1 MSTPVLVRIG
11 RWAQR
16 SVVAAGA
23 PWTNVYGL
31 ARTLL
36 ALSIFLTLIINP
48 SRYLFLPRDACSGP
62 ATISI
67 VCVFSSHLEVAR
79 WIAVLILLIIASGW
93 RPRITGVL
101 HWWIAFSLRV
111 SMPNHDGGD
120 LVTAVLCLLLVPIT
134 LTDGRR
140 WHWQK
145 IPNISSTSMWAR
157 LVALSTFTVLRLQ
170 IAVIYFISCV
180 SKFATA
186 EWLDGTALYYWMNH
200 PRIGVPHW
208 EWVILKPLL
217 TNVYILSAATWGTLL
232 FELLLFIALVMPQ
245 KSRDKLLPMGIGFH
259 IGIGVC
265 FGLITF
271 SISMAAAL
279 ILYLRA
285 PSNSFKLDLTE
296 LWYNVRQSWTAR
308 KAVREASAVEAP
320 AFPNI

>member
-1 MSTPVLVRIG
+1 MRTSVLVRIG

-16 SVVAAGA
+16 SVVAAGV

-36 ALSIFLTLIINP
+36 ALSIFLTLVVNP
-48 SRYLFLPRDACSGP
+48 SSSLFLPRDSCSGP
-62 ATISI
+62 ATMSI

-79 WIAVLILLIIASGW
+79 WIAVLILLIVASGW
-93 RPRITGVL
+93 RPRITGVF

-140 WHWQK
+140 WHWQEA
-145 IPNISSTSMWAR
+145 PDVSSMSAR
-157 LVALSTFTVLRLQ
+157 LVALSTFVVLRLQ

-180 SKFATA
+180 SKFTTA
-186 EWLDGTALYYWMNH
+186 EWLDGTALYYWINH

-208 EWVILKPLL
+208 EWMILKPLL

-232 FELLLFIALVMPQ
+232 FELLLFMALVMPQ
-245 KSRDKLLPMGIGFH
+245 KSRDKLLPLGIGFH

-285 PSNSFKLDLTE
+285 PSNLFRLDFTQLWHSF
-296 LWYNVRQSWTAR
+296 RQSWMVRT
-308 KAVREASAVEAP
+308 AVREPSEVEVP
-320 AFPNI
+320 ALRNI